1 MNHFQR
7 ISTKKKAIAL
17 PESFK
22 RPWISP
28 AWLFLAMAIA
38 SEVIGLTVMKA
49 SASRGHVQGYV
60 VLYLL
65 IALSYYFLSK
75 AVKTIAIGV
84 AYAIWEGSG
93 IALITLVSA
102 IVFQHGL
109 SLREWTGLA
118 MAIIGIL
125 MINAGELHSD
135 SPSSCA
141 NHCESASDV

>member
-1 MNHFQR
+1 MNHIQR
-7 ISTKKKAIAL
+7 ISTLKKPLAF
-17 PESFK
+17 PESLK
-22 RPWISP
+22 RPLISP
-28 AWLFLAMAIA
+28 AWLFLAMAIV

-49 SASRGHVQGYV
+49 SASRGQVQGYV

-109 SLREWTGLA
+109 TLREWTGLA

-125 MINAGELHSD
+125 MVNAGELHSN
-135 SPSSCA
+135 SPSIRA
-141 NHCESASDV
+141 AHCEGASDV